1 VNPLLGEARELANMA
16 ARTISP
22 FNAFLM
28 LCLITFWGSS
38 FVVVKATLREGM
50 SPVAI
55 ATFRFLTAG
64 GTFIAALLLNKIKN
78 SDYMLLVDK
87 KDVPTLFILALTGV
101 TFFFTIQYTGIQMAS
116 ASLAS
121 ILVCLLSP
129 ILISIISAR
138 MFNERLTTSQI
149 LGIGIAAMGTFT
161 VVMGGASNLQNNMA
175 FFLGTLILLSTPFL
189 WATYTLLG
197 KKMMEKYSPFLVVA
211 YVNILGGLCLVPFS
225 LAENSFREISTLNF
239 QEWSAILFLAFT
251 CSLLGYF
258 IWFHVM
264 KQVRAAVTSS
274 FMFAEPL
281 ITVLFATFFIR
292 EEMTPFT
299 VIGGLLIF
307 VGVYIVSR
315 Q

>member
-1 VNPLLGEARELANMA
+1 
-16 ARTISP
+16 
-22 FNAFLM
+22 
-28 LCLITFWGSS
+28 
-38 FVVVKATLREGM
+38 M

-64 GTFIAALLLNKIKN
+64 GLFIAALLLNKIKN

-87 KDVPTLFILALTGV
+87 KDLPTLFILALTGV

-138 MFNERLTTSQI
+138 MFSERLTTRQI
-149 LGIGIAAMGTFT
+149 LGIGIAAIGTFT
-161 VVMGGASNLQNNMA
+161 VVTGGASNLQNNMA
-175 FFLGTLILLSTPFL
+175 FFSGTLILLSTPFL

-197 KKMMEKYSPFLVVA
+197 KKIMQRYSPFLVVA

-225 LAENSFREISTLNF
+225 LGENSFHEISTLNL

-281 ITVLFATFFIR
+281 ITVLFATIFIR